1 MLLFQDTRESI
12 LMSCTFIQ
20 KLQPRKKSS
29 LTLKKTVI
37 YDNFRPS
44 GETWRG
50 KWQGNEI
57 AAKILALR
65 ECTPRISRD
74 FNEEYPK
81 LRYESLIETD
91 SKNNFYFLSESSPT

>member
-1 MLLFQDTRESI
+1 MA
-12 LMSCTFIQ
+12 
-20 KLQPRKKSS
+20 RKEIA
-29 LTLKKTVI
+29 LDHQI
-37 YDNFRPS
+37 

-57 AAKILALR
+57 AAKILSLR

-81 LRYESLIETD
+81 LR
-91 SKNNFYFLSESSPT
+91 

>member
-1 MLLFQDTRESI
+1 MFLPLNINSI
-12 LMSCTFIQ
+12 IVQLNFSTFYRIEYFE
-20 KLQPRKKSS
+20 LIEFP
-29 LTLKKTVI
+29 
-37 YDNFRPS
+37 

-57 AAKILALR
+57 AAKILSIR

-81 LRYESLIETD
+81 LR
-91 SKNNFYFLSESSPT
+91 